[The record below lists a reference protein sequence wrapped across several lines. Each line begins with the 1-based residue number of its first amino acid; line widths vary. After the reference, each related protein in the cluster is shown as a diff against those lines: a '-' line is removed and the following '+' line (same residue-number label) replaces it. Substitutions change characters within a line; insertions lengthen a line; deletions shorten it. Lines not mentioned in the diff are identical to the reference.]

1 MTLPKRAVPQS
12 GYGGRGYRRLGHRV
26 PTLPSV
32 TTVLKAENKPAIVGW
47 AVNQTA
53 AYAVAN
59 AEKLLTMSDAR
70 GYGFLQHY
78 WKREPK
84 DPLSNEVSL
93 TDYHSGVLSD
103 AGELG
108 DSVHEW
114 AEATLFDHMPFPDL
128 TTRNEK
134 FFECIEQWDA
144 FRERHEIVPHN
155 VELTVW
161 DERADSDGLGY
172 AGTFDLQCEIDGKM
186 YLLDIKTSRGLYHS
200 TWMQLAALYN
210 ARYLLREQP
219 DGVDAMVEDWQKPI
233 EGLAVIHIRPS
244 DMDSKGN
251 YMEPFAKLVT
261 MPADHSKFFSGF
273 MGLRQFTELTRE
285 VKL

>member
-1 MTLPKRAVPQS
+1 MT
-12 GYGGRGYRRLGHRV
+12 
-26 PTLPSV
+26 TI
-32 TTVLKAENKPAIVGW
+32 LKAENKPAIAQW

-59 AEKLLTMSDAR
+59 ADKLLGMSDAR

-84 DPLSNEVSL
+84 DPLSGDIDL
-93 TDYHSGVLSD
+93 TSYHTGVLAD
-103 AGELG
+103 AGSLG

-114 AEATLFDHMPFPDL
+114 AEATLFDSMAYPDVSN
-128 TTRNEK
+128 RNEK
-134 FFECIEQWDA
+134 FWECVEQWDA
-144 FRERHEIVPHN
+144 FREQYNIVPHN

-161 DERADSDGLGY
+161 DERTDSDGLGY
-172 AGTFDLQCEIDGKM
+172 AGTFDLQCEIDGEM

-210 ARYLLREQP
+210 ARYLLQQQP
-219 DGVDAMVEDWQKPI
+219 DGVDAMVEGWQKPI
-233 EGLAVIHIRPS
+233 EKLAVIHIRPS
-244 DMDSKGN
+244 DVDSKGN
-251 YMEPFAKLVT
+251 YMPPFAKLVQ
-261 MPADHSKFFSGF
+261 MPADHGKFFSGF